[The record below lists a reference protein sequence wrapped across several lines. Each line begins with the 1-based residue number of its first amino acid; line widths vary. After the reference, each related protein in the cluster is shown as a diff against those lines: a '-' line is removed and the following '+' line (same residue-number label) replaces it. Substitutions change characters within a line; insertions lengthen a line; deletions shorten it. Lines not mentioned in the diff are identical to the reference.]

1 MTVFRDRD
9 QAGRRLAE
17 ALSMFRNR
25 DVVVL
30 GLPRGGVPVAA
41 AVARALHA
49 PLDVI
54 VVRKVGAPGAPELA
68 MGAVGEHGVRVVN
81 ETVLTDWNVSEADL
95 DRACSREQ
103 AEVDL
108 RVRRF
113 RGGRPPVALA
123 GRTAIVVDDGVAT
136 GATAKAACLVVR
148 ALGPQRVVLALPV
161 ASPRAL
167 TDLEQVADEVVCLES
182 PDWFAAVGE
191 AYEDFGQVD
200 DDEVVDLLEE
210 ARRGSQAAPA
220 RAADDRVSDEGG
232 GQGAVRR
239 RRRSRLRRG

>member
-1 MTVFRDRD
+1 MFRDRD
-9 QAGRRLAE
+9 QAGRRLSE
-17 ALSMFRNR
+17 ALAGFRGQ

-41 AVARALHA
+41 AVARSLDA

-68 MGAVGEHGVRVVN
+68 MGAVGENGVRVLN
-81 ETVLTDWNVSEADL
+81 EAVLEGWNVSDADL
-95 DRACSREQ
+95 ERAVAREQ

-113 RGGRPPVALA
+113 RGGHPPVALA

-148 ALGPQRVVLALPV
+148 ALGAQRVVLAVPV

-167 TDLEQVADEVVCLES
+167 AGLEQVADEVVCLEA

-191 AYEDFGQVD
+191 AYEDFGQVG
-200 DDEVVDLLEE
+200 DDEVVDLLDE
-210 ARRGSQAAPA
+210 ARGGASRADPA
-220 RAADDRVSDEGG
+220 VDEVSDDEGDG
-232 GQGAVRR
+232 RGAVRR
-239 RRRSRLRRG
+239 RRR